1 VIFHSYLSLEGI
13 PNIGTGPRTQ
23 LMSKATKVSF
33 PALSQVPPPMKPPPT
48 MDAEAPKPGFW
59 SQFMGDRIIA
69 GWWFGTWILW
79 LSIFFHSVGNF
90 IIPTDFHI
98 FQRGR
103 YTTNQIVFS
112 TILLWFMNPVRWG
125 PEEHPQPPQ
134 RPSWC
139 AGYSSPFD
147 ASWASGGVVWNKV
160 PRNPVTVDWTHY
172 FFSGYNWWLSLFFP
186 RNLVTNCQS

>member
-1 VIFHSYLSLEGI
+1 MIFHSYLSLEGI

-98 FQRGR
+98 FQRGW
-103 YTTNQIVFS
+103 NHQPVPNFWSIPSQLQICSNKLF
-112 TILLWFMNPVRWG
+112 N
-125 PEEHPQPPQ
+125 
-134 RPSWC
+134 
-139 AGYSSPFD
+139 SPFPFQSN
-147 ASWASGGVVWNKV
+147 ASFFLVDFLFSEFPFSSGSEFPLHQLRAYSEYKHFI
-160 PRNPVTVDWTHY
+160 T
-172 FFSGYNWWLSLFFP
+172 YNFIPCSLWS
-186 RNLVTNCQS
+186 NQELL